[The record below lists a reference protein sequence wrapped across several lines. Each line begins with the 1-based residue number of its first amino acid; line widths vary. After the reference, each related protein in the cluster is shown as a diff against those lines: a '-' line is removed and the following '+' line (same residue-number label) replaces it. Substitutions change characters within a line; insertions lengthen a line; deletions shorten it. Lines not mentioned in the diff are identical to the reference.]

1 MNPSNTDYIVVRNPN
16 PIYTDTVGIF
26 KREEIGNIQLDF
38 IRTLNTNIGLVD
50 EYELIKRNQGPSGP
64 FFVYRVQDYVIVI
77 KLPLTATVQPGIMVS
92 SKGKQ
97 IMFER
102 TAEYYEDD
110 TSGTVNF
117 QVFFVLNKF
126 EVVSTSWFHDFYDLQ
141 KAVGGWVN
149 NGVLPN

>member
-1 MNPSNTDYIVVRNPN
+1 
-16 PIYTDTVGIF
+16 
-26 KREEIGNIQLDF
+26 
-38 IRTLNTNIGLVD
+38 
-50 EYELIKRNQGPSGP
+50 
-64 FFVYRVQDYVIVI
+64 
-77 KLPLTATVQPGIMVS
+77 
-92 SKGKQ
+92 
-97 IMFER
+97 MFER

-149 NGVLPN
+149 NGVLPD